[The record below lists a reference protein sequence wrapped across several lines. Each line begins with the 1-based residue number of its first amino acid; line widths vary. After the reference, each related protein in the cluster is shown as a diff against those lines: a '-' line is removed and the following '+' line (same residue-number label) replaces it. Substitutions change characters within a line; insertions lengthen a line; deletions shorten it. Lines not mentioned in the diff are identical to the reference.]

1 MDLEAAVKEEI
12 TRVLTEGFTDD
23 EVKAAKAGWLQS
35 NQVTRAQDNSLAGR
49 LNTVSYLNRTLAW
62 DAELESI
69 VASLTPAEI
78 KAALVKYISPEK
90 ISFVKAGDFAKAAA
104 AK

>member
-1 MDLEAAVKEEI
+1 V
-12 TRVLTEGFTDD
+12 
-23 EVKAAKAGWLQS
+23 AGLFLIGALQ
-35 NQVTRAQDNSLAGR
+35 AGR
-49 LNTVSYLNRTLAW
+49 RPANRLNAVSYINRTLSW

-78 KAALVKYISPEK
+78 KAALVKHIALTK
-90 ISFVKAGDFAKAAA
+90 ISFVKAGDFAKAS

>member
-1 MDLEAAVKEEI
+1 MNDPRWTHSLGPYRIAGLLGRSGMGARCI
-12 TRVLTEGFTDD
+12 ARTTRP
-23 EVKAAKAGWLQS
+23 
-35 NQVTRAQDNSLAGR
+35 SLANR
-49 LNTVSYLNRTLAW
+49 LNTVSYINRTLSW

-78 KAALVKYISPEK
+78 KAALVKHIALAK

-104 AK
+104 K